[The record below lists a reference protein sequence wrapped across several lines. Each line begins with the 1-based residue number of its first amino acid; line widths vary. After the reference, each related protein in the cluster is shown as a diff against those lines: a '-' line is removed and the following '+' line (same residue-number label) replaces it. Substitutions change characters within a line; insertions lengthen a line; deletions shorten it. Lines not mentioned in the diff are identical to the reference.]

1 VSEERE
7 RERVDQGSQM
17 REYRVVCADTNEV
30 VWLSVFA
37 RFVYDENGKAVRHI
51 GIAFDS
57 TRRKQMEE
65 ELRKSHDELGMLIRD
80 LREKSE
86 NLQEVNAALKVLLR
100 QREEDRKE
108 LGESVVANVRNLIIP
123 YTEKLKQSP
132 LNSAQMT
139 WMKILE
145 SHINEI
151 TSSFGRTLAAQYANL
166 TSTEIRIAALI
177 RDGRSTAKIA
187 ELSGISEKTVCR
199 HRDNI
204 RKKLGLR
211 GGGINLRTHFLSLQ

>member
-1 VSEERE
+1 VEEHN
-7 RERVDQGSQM
+7 
-17 REYRVVCADTNEV
+17 EYRVIRADTNEV
-30 VWLSVFA
+30 VWLSGFG
-37 RFVYDENGKAVRHI
+37 RFLYDENGKPVRHI
-51 GIAFDS
+51 GVAFDS
-57 TRRKQMEE
+57 TGRKRMEE
-65 ELRKSHDELGMLIRD
+65 ELRRSHDELDMLVRD

-86 NLQEVNAALKVLLR
+86 NLEEVNAALRALLR

-108 LGESVVANVRNLIIP
+108 LGQSVVANVRNLILP

-132 LNSAQMT
+132 LSSAQMT

-145 SHINEI
+145 SHLNEI
-151 TSSFGRTLAAQYANL
+151 ASSFGRTLAAQYTNL
-166 TSTEIRIAALI
+166 TSTEIRTATLV
-177 RDGRSTAKIA
+177 RDGMSTAQIA

-211 GGGINLRTHFLSLQ
+211 GGGINLRTHLLSLQ